1 MKYLYP
7 NVPKAAHI
15 QHVLKTEIDCPH
27 PIYPKLVF
35 LWFIEDEA
43 CLSNCSL
50 KCKSLFDSD
59 LTRHLVNKRSLFI
72 TLISVSEPSL
82 LLNPIAVIKNPV
94 QEVVQI
100 PSFMTQISD
109 HLSLT
114 SVTASP

>member
-15 QHVLKTEIDCPH
+15 QHVLKTEIDCSH

-50 KCKSLFDSD
+50 KFKSLFDSFW
-59 LTRHLVNKRSLFI
+59 LNKA
-72 TLISVSEPSL
+72 PSYQAFFVY
-82 LLNPIAVIKNPV
+82 NFN
-94 QEVVQI
+94 
-100 PSFMTQISD
+100 
-109 HLSLT
+109 
-114 SVTASP
+114 